1 VVTTDDLVT
10 EDVAVALSDPEFL
23 ETLAN
28 RVGLADVRIVVGAI
42 VPAPPDSFT
51 IDPASNG
58 TYFGALTAPPEA
70 GQSREDREF
79 GQLFR
84 SQNRAGFP
92 YALEVTLVDPYTF
105 RAQTLANV
113 TGLILV
119 IGIIGLALAILVAAF
134 LAARFAAPV
143 RRLSEAA
150 RSIGEGD
157 LASRVPLAE
166 ARAGSAELVEVSRQ
180 FNAMAGRL
188 EESIEIVRRDRDRSR
203 EFLADVSH
211 ELRTP
216 ITSLRMFVELLQG
229 PAGDDPATR
238 SEFLESSAGQLG
250 RLDWLA
256 QNLLEL
262 SKLDSG
268 LVLLDLRPDD
278 LRASVESATEQVL
291 PAAERRG
298 VSLVCRLP
306 ESPVR
311 TLHDPQRIGQVV
323 TNLVGNAVK
332 FTPRGG
338 AVTVELESRRDGAAI
353 VVRDTGEG
361 IPADE
366 LPHIFERFY
375 RGARATEARSAG
387 SGLGLAIVKSIVDMH
402 GGRIGVESRLGTG
415 STFTVVLP
423 REARVVRPVPPP
435 AARADGE
442 TFTEPR
448 EPAES

>member
-1 VVTTDDLVT
+1 VTTEDLVT

-28 RVGLADVRIVVGAI
+28 RVGLADVRIVVGSI
-42 VPAPPDSFT
+42 VPVPPDSFT

-58 TYFGALTAPPEA
+58 TYFGALTTPPEA

-84 SQNRAGFP
+84 SQNRAGFQ
-92 YALEVTLVDPYTF
+92 YALEVTLIDPYTF

-157 LASRVPLAE
+157 LASRVPLGE

-180 FNAMAGRL
+180 FNAMAARL

-229 PAGDDPATR
+229 PAGDDPVTR
-238 SEFLESSAGQLG
+238 AEFLESSAGQLG

-278 LRASVESATEQVL
+278 LRASIESATEQVL

-338 AVTVELESRRDGAAI
+338 AVTVELEARRDGAAI

-415 STFTVVLP
+415 STFTVFLP
-423 REARVVRPVPPP
+423 REARVASPVPP
-435 AARADGE
+435 AVRADGE